1 MTDQT
6 RWGIPEVHRKNKAIK
21 KQKDLVSSAMECVV
35 KMDESGIT
43 DLMIEIEAEYERKY
57 GKNVAKKY
65 TKTVLQYSVTD
76 FIFFFFFSEIKCTRC
91 TFGLEVLVYMTLG
104 WTLYGTLFILFRD
117 KVYYQISVHAREC
130 VFLNKKSV
138 VEYYT

>member
-6 RWGIPEVHRKNKAIK
+6 RWGIDQVQVKNKAIK
-21 KQKDLVSSAMECVV
+21 DQKDLVASAMAHVV

-43 DLMIEIEAEYERKY
+43 DLMLQIEAEYERKY
-57 GKNVAKKY
+57 GDNVAKKY

-76 FIFFFFFSEIKCTRC
+76 FIFFLFFLWIMCTKC

-104 WTLYGTLFILFRD
+104 WTLFGTLFILFRD

-130 VFLNKKSV
+130 VF
-138 VEYYT
+138 